1 MKDICIGM
9 CIGMCVGM
17 HLGMRAGHVYVYA
30 RPAIG
35 CGRCPNPTPW
45 APRALRIRRVQALGL
60 WESSFLIELATVQ
73 HDRVHDT
80 HVLTCARARMLPYES
95 RRLLWCIFLQA
106 FSLPAFIKLVQKKK
120 PLGIATVN
128 DTMGVLSTH
137 SLIQHRTSKNKV
149 CYEGPEQ
156 GFVLECKAT
165 ARMKLGIES
174 HKNRSAQDH
183 LLDLTAQ
190 HLY

>member
-1 MKDICIGM
+1 MVHFFASLFIACFHK
-9 CIGMCVGM
+9 
-17 HLGMRAGHVYVYA
+17 AGA
-30 RPAIG
+30 
-35 CGRCPNPTPW
+35 
-45 APRALRIRRVQALGL
+45 
-60 WESSFLIELATVQ
+60 
-73 HDRVHDT
+73 
-80 HVLTCARARMLPYES
+80 
-95 RRLLWCIFLQA
+95 
-106 FSLPAFIKLVQKKK
+106 KKK

-190 HLY
+190 H